1 MTLPIKTPLPFK
13 ITICGLSE
21 LRQHR
26 DAHVTH
32 VLSILDP
39 EFPAPTAFADYG
51 AHAKLELRFDDI
63 VNEQEKLQAP
73 QPEHVDALLKFGAG
87 LEREP
92 DAHLLVH
99 CHMGISRSTSSTALL
114 VAQAAPDMAPAEIF
128 AELLK
133 IRPQIWPNLRIIEMG
148 DKKLGRNGTMVAALR
163 DLYRLRIEQEPN
175 WVAEMRAEGRGREIN
190 LAYS

>member
-1 MTLPIKTPLPFK
+1 MTLPFK

-21 LRQHR
+21 LRQHSGAR
-26 DAHVTH
+26 VTH

-39 EFPAPTAFADYG
+39 EFPSPTAFADYG

-63 VNEQEKLQAP
+63 INEAPKLRAP
-73 QPEHVDALLKFGAG
+73 QLAHVEALLAFGAG
-87 LEREP
+87 LEQEP
-92 DAHLLVH
+92 EAHLLVH

-114 VAQAAPDMAPAEIF
+114 VAQAAPKMAPSEIF
-128 AELLK
+128 SVLHE

-148 DKKLGRNGTMVAALR
+148 DKKLGRNGTMISALR
-163 DLYRLRIEQEPN
+163 DLYRLQIERDPN
-175 WVAEMRAEGRGREIN
+175 WVQEMRAEGRGREIN

>member
-1 MTLPIKTPLPFK
+1 MTEPAPLPFR

-21 LRQHR
+21 LRLHR
-26 DAHVTH
+26 DAQVSH

-51 AHAKLELRFDDI
+51 AHDRLELRFDDI
-63 VNEQEKLQAP
+63 IHEQEQLTAP
-73 QPEHVDALLKFGAG
+73 QPAHVEALLAFGAG
-87 LEREP
+87 LEQAP

-99 CHMGISRSTSSTALL
+99 CHMGISRSTASTALL
-114 VAQAAPDMAPAEIF
+114 VAQAAPAMAAADIF

-148 DKKLGRNGTMVAALR
+148 DAKLGRGGALVAALR
-163 DLYRLRIEQEPN
+163 GLYRTQIERDPR
-175 WVAEMRAEGRGREIN
+175 WVDEIRAGGRGREIN

>member
-1 MTLPIKTPLPFK
+1 MTLPFK

-21 LRQHR
+21 LRQHAAAR
-26 DAHVTH
+26 VTH

-39 EFPAPTAFADYG
+39 DWPAPSAFADYG
-51 AHAKLELRFDDI
+51 AHQKLELRFDDI
-63 VNEQEKLQAP
+63 INEEPRLQAP
-73 QPEHVDALLKFGAG
+73 QLSHVEALLKFGAG

-114 VAQAAPDMAPAEIF
+114 VAQAAPQMPPAEIF
-128 AELLK
+128 TELHK

-148 DKKLGRNGTMVAALR
+148 DKLLNRNGTLLAALR
-163 DLYRLRIEQEPN
+163 ELYRAQIERDPSWVPN
-175 WVAEMRAEGRGREIN
+175 MRAEGRGREIN
-190 LAYS
+190 HAYTYQT

>member
-1 MTLPIKTPLPFK
+1 MTLPFK

-26 DAHVTH
+26 DARVTH

-39 EFPAPTAFADYG
+39 EFPAPAAFADYG
-51 AHAKLELRFDDI
+51 AHKKLELRFDDI
-63 VNEQEKLQAP
+63 INEQERLKAP
-73 QPEHVDALLKFGAG
+73 QPEHVEALLKFGAG
-87 LEREP
+87 LERER

-114 VAQAAPDMAPAEIF
+114 VAQSAPAMPPAAIF
-128 AELLK
+128 SELRK

-148 DKKLGRNGTMVAALR
+148 DKRLGRDGTMVTALR
-163 DLYRLRIEQEPN
+163 DLYRSQIERDPN

>member
-1 MTLPIKTPLPFK
+1 MTLPFK
-13 ITICGLSE
+13 ITICGLAE

-26 DAHVTH
+26 NARVTH

-51 AHAKLELRFDDI
+51 AHKKLELRFDDI
-63 VNEQEKLQAP
+63 VNEQDKLKAP
-73 QPEHVDALLKFGAG
+73 QLEHVDALLAFGAG

-114 VAQAAPDMAPAEIF
+114 VAQAAPAMEPGEIF
-128 AELLK
+128 TELLK

-148 DKKLGRNGTMVAALR
+148 DAKLGRNGTMISALR
-163 DLYRLRIEQEPN
+163 TLYRTQIERDPN
-175 WVAEMRAEGRGREIN
+175 WVTEMRAEGRGREIN

>member
-1 MTLPIKTPLPFK
+1 MSLPFK

-26 DAHVTH
+26 GAKVSH

-51 AHAKLELRFDDI
+51 AHEKLELRFDDI
-63 VNEQEKLQAP
+63 IHEQEKLQAP
-73 QPEHVDALLKFGAG
+73 QMAHVEQLLAFGAG
-87 LEREP
+87 LESEA

-99 CHMGISRSTSSTALL
+99 CHMGISRSTASTTLL
-114 VAQAAPDMAPAEIF
+114 VAQAAPAMPPATIF

-133 IRPQIWPNLRIIEMG
+133 IRPQIWPNLRLIEMG
-148 DKKLGRNGTMVAALR
+148 DEKLRRNGALVAALR
-163 DLYRLRIEQEPN
+163 DLYRTQIERDPN
-175 WVAEMRAEGRGREIN
+175 WVAEIRAEGRGREIN